1 MAKAK
6 HTYVVRLEVEGGNR
20 VKADL
25 RSVGASGERS
35 IKKIDRASGRA
46 SRGLGTLSDR
56 ASALR
61 RHMRLLGGAVAA
73 AAVGRGLQ
81 QMVKLYAD
89 FETGLIGVGK
99 TADLS
104 GVKLEALGKDIDE
117 LSKRMPVATDELLAI
132 AQSAGQLGVKGSDN
146 ILKFTETVAKLGTA
160 TDLSGDEAAI
170 ALARILNVTGEAL
183 GTVDVLGSVIV
194 ALGNNFAATESQIA
208 EMATE
213 VARGAAVFGVSSAQ
227 ASALAAALAAV
238 GVKSEVAGTSIGRIL
253 RMIDAAI
260 RSGGEHLAI
269 LTQIT
274 GRAAEEIEELFQ
286 RDAMAAFA
294 LFIDGLKRIGDA
306 GGSVA
311 DAMAALGLADQRLL
325 KTIPVLANRADL
337 LAQALEIAN
346 RETENATALNEE
358 AARAFESLNNQTEV
372 MWNNIK
378 SLARAIGADLAP
390 GVTVAVHGLSD
401 LASEAGDAY
410 EKLKLIAEG
419 DFNFEGHSLS
429 ATRRQVEDLREEM
442 VELAREIKAMP
453 DITPPAFF
461 EDPLGFLADI
471 PARLVGADRE
481 SKIEEMDE
489 VVANWRQWKA
499 KLEWKLEQE
508 RKRREKRAAAETKDP
523 SKGDDPVKTLEDI
536 AAAQERARRLVQ
548 IEQSLN
554 QQLFQLRFQGADR
567 IREEYRKLHN
577 ELKELGKAGADPEM
591 VDRLRFDAAAV
602 RDDKLAEITRR
613 EDERKDRQVQAN
625 KRVAESLGFEMEA
638 LKKVERQRFVDVALR
653 RLSAEA
659 TPKLREEVEK
669 LAGVLFDEQKVTRE
683 RNEAQREGK
692 ALTDQLRTA
701 EEAYADEIERL
712 NDLLKARAIDQET
725 FGRASKDAYDRM
737 LDASRKWS
745 DGVRRAIRDYL
756 DEASDA
762 AKQFEQVTKTALK
775 ASEDAFIEWA
785 QTGKFS
791 AKDLFNTI
799 AEEAL
804 RAAYRMAVV
813 APLGGIFDTIFGAI
827 GSALAGGIATTSSGT
842 PMIGDFPTPT
852 GLTAFAHGGGVIGSD
867 AFPARMVDPRV
878 FDGASRYHRGGI
890 VGGEVPVVARTGE
903 GVFTPGQ
910 MRNLAPV
917 ADARPT
923 VNVAVNVRNTAPGTR
938 ASADVR
944 REPGGNLSLDIV
956 IEQVEAGMARR
967 IGRSEGLAPTLE
979 HRYGLNPAAG
989 SFR

>member
-6 HTYVVRLEVEGGNR
+6 HTYAVRLEVEGGNR

-35 IKKIDRASGRA
+35 IKKIDRASDKA
-46 SRGLGTLSDR
+46 SRGLGTLSNR

-61 RHMRLLGGAVAA
+61 RHMRLLGGVIAA

-104 GVKLEALGKDIDE
+104 GAELEALGKDIDE

-160 TDLSGDEAAI
+160 TDLSGDQAAM

-183 GTVDVLGSVIV
+183 GKVDVLGSVIV

-253 RMIDAAI
+253 RTIDAAI
-260 RSGGEHLAI
+260 RSGGEHLGI

-274 GRAAEEIEELFQ
+274 GRTAEEIKELFQ

-294 LFIDGLKRIGDA
+294 LFIDGLKRLGDA

-346 RETENATALNEE
+346 RETEKATALNEE
-358 AARAFESLNNQTEV
+358 AARAFASLNNQTEV

-390 GVTVAVHGLSD
+390 GVTVAVQGLSD
-401 LASEAGDAY
+401 LASGAGDAY

-419 DFNFEGHSLS
+419 DFNFEGLSLS
-429 ATRRQVEDLREEM
+429 ATRRQVEDLDRELK
-442 VELAREIKAMP
+442 ELKERMRTAPREA
-453 DITPPAFF
+453 DVNLF
-461 EDPLGFLADI
+461 EDVFT
-471 PARLVGADRE
+471 
-481 SKIEEMDE
+481 STYEELDAE
-489 VVANWRQWKA
+489 YRRRWAVYIQWKT
-499 KLEWKLEQE
+499 KYEWELEQE
-508 RKRREKRAAAETKDP
+508 RKRREKRTAAETKDP
-523 SKGDDPVKTLEDI
+523 SEGDPAAPPEDI
-536 AAAQERARRLVQ
+536 AAAQERARRLLQ
-548 IEQSLN
+548 IQKSLN
-554 QQLFQLRFQGADR
+554 QQLFQFRYQGADR
-567 IREEYRKLHN
+567 IREEYRKLDN
-577 ELKELGKAGADPEM
+577 ELKDLGKAGADPETIE
-591 VDRLRFDAAAV
+591 RLRFGAAAV
-602 RDDKLAEITRR
+602 QDDKLAELARR
-613 EDERKDRQVQAN
+613 EDEIADRRAQAN
-625 KRVAESLGFEMEA
+625 ERVAESLGFELEA
-638 LKKVERQRFVDVALR
+638 LRKTERQRFVDVALR

-659 TPKLREEVEK
+659 TPEQRKEVER
-669 LAGVLFDEQKVTRE
+669 LAGALHDEQRAIE
-683 RNEAQREGK
+683 ARNEAEREANQLRDEGK
-692 ALTDQLRTA
+692 ALTERLRTA
-701 EEAYADEIERL
+701 QEAYTAEIREYQK
-712 NDLLKARAIDQET
+712 LLDAGAIDKETFARASEPAD
-725 FGRASKDAYDRM
+725 DRM
-737 LDASRKWS
+737 LQSSREWS

-756 DEASDA
+756 DEATDA
-762 AKQFEQVTKTALK
+762 AKTFEQATTRALK
-775 ASEDAFIEWA
+775 ASEDAFVEWA
-785 QTGKFS
+785 MTGKFS

-804 RAAYRMAVV
+804 RAAYRMAVA
-813 APLGGIFDTIFGAI
+813 APLNNILGSIFGAI
-827 GSALAGGIATTSSGT
+827 GGSIFGGTGIATTSSGT
-842 PMIGDFPTPT
+842 PMIGDFPMSSGP
-852 GLTAFAHGGGVIGSD
+852 TAFAHGGGVIGRD
-867 AFPARMVDPRV
+867 AFPARMVDPRA
-878 FDGASRYHRGGI
+878 FDTANRYHRGGI
-890 VGGEVPVVARTGE
+890 VGDEVPIVTRSGE

-910 MRNLAPV
+910 MQALAPV
-917 ADARPT
+917 PDAKPV
-923 VNVAVNVRNTAPGTR
+923 VNVTVNVRNTAPGAR

-944 REPGGNLSLDIV
+944 REPGGDLTLDIM
-956 IEQVEAGMARR
+956 IERIEGGMARH
-967 IGRSEGLAPTLE
+967 IGRGEGLAPTLE
-979 HRYGLNPAAG
+979 RRYGLNPAAG
-989 SFR
+989 SLR

>member
-6 HTYVVRLEVEGGNR
+6 HTYAVRLAVEGGNR

-35 IKKIDRASGRA
+35 LKKIDRASDKA
-46 SRGLGTLSDR
+46 SRGLGTLSNR

-61 RHMRLLGGAVAA
+61 RHMRLLGGAIAV

-104 GVKLEALGKDIDE
+104 GAELEALGKDIDE

-160 TDLSGDEAAI
+160 TDLSGDQAAM

-183 GTVDVLGSVIV
+183 GKVDVLGSVIV

-274 GRAAEEIEELFQ
+274 GRAAEEIEALFQ

-358 AARAFESLNNQTEV
+358 AARAFASLNNQTEV

-390 GVTVAVHGLSD
+390 GVAVAVQGLSD
-401 LASEAGDAY
+401 LASGAGDAY

-419 DFNFEGHSLS
+419 DFNFEGLSLS
-429 ATRRQVEDLREEM
+429 VTRRQVEDLDKELKELKERMRAAPREAD
-442 VELAREIKAMP
+442 VNL
-453 DITPPAFF
+453 F
-461 EDPLGFLADI
+461 EDVFT
-471 PARLVGADRE
+471 
-481 SKIEEMDE
+481 STYEELDAE
-489 VVANWRQWKA
+489 YRRRWAVYIQWKT
-499 KLEWKLEQE
+499 KYEWELEQE
-508 RKRREKRAAAETKDP
+508 RKRREKRAAAETEDP
-523 SKGDDPVKTLEDI
+523 SEGDPAAPPEDI
-536 AAAQERARRLVQ
+536 AAAQERARRLLQ
-548 IEQSLN
+548 IQKSLN
-554 QQLFQLRFQGADR
+554 RQLFQLRYQGADR
-567 IREEYRKLHN
+567 IREEYRKLDN
-577 ELKELGKAGADPEM
+577 ELKDLGKAGADPEM
-591 VDRLRFDAAAV
+591 IERLRFGAAAV
-602 RDDKLAEITRR
+602 QDDKLAELARR
-613 EDERKDRQVQAN
+613 EDEIADRRVQAN
-625 KRVAESLGFEMEA
+625 QRVVESLGFELEA
-638 LKKVERQRFVDVALR
+638 LRKTERQRFVDVALR
-653 RLSAEA
+653 RLSVEA
-659 TPKLREEVEK
+659 TPEQRKEVER
-669 LAGVLFDEQKVTRE
+669 LAGALHDEQRAIE
-683 RNEAQREGK
+683 ARNEAEREANQLRDEGK
-692 ALTDQLRTA
+692 ALTERLRTA
-701 EEAYADEIERL
+701 QEAYTAEIREYQK
-712 NDLLKARAIDQET
+712 LLDAGAIDKET
-725 FGRASKDAYDRM
+725 FGRASEQADDRM
-737 LDASRKWS
+737 LQSSREWS

-756 DEASDA
+756 DEATDA
-762 AKQFEQVTKTALK
+762 AKTFEQATTRALK
-775 ASEDAFIEWA
+775 ASEDAFVEWA
-785 QTGKFS
+785 MTGKFS

-813 APLGGIFDTIFGAI
+813 APLNNILGSIFGAI
-827 GSALAGGIATTSSGT
+827 GGGIAGGAATTSSGT
-842 PMIGDFPTPT
+842 PMIGDFPVTSGP
-852 GLTAFAHGGGVIGSD
+852 TAFAHGGGVIGRD
-867 AFPARMVDPRV
+867 AFPARMVDPAV

-890 VGGEVPVVARTGE
+890 VGGEVPIVTRSGE

-910 MRNLAPV
+910 MQALAPV
-917 ADARPT
+917 SDARPV
-923 VNVAVNVRNTAPGTR
+923 VNVAVNVRNTAPGAR

-944 REPGGNLSLDIV
+944 REPGGDFTLDIM
-956 IEQVEAGMARR
+956 IEQVEGGMARH
-967 IGRSEGLAPTLE
+967 IGRGEGLAPTLE
-979 HRYGLNPAAG
+979 RRYGLNPAAG
-989 SFR
+989 SLR

>member
-6 HTYVVRLEVEGGNR
+6 HTYAVRLEVEGGNR

-35 IKKIDRASGRA
+35 LKKIDRASDKA

-61 RHMRLLGGAVAA
+61 RHMRLLGGAIA

-104 GVKLEALGKDIDE
+104 GAELEALGKDIDE

-160 TDLSGDEAAI
+160 TDLSGDQAAM

-183 GTVDVLGSVIV
+183 GKVDVLGSVIV

-253 RMIDAAI
+253 RTIDAAI

-294 LFIDGLKRIGDA
+294 LFIDGLKRLGDA

-346 RETENATALNEE
+346 RETGNATALNEE
-358 AARAFESLNNQTEV
+358 AARAFASLNNQTEV

-390 GVTVAVHGLSD
+390 GVAVAVQGLSD
-401 LASEAGDAY
+401 LASGAGDAY

-419 DFNFEGHSLS
+419 DFNFEGLSLS
-429 ATRRQVEDLREEM
+429 ATRRQVEELDKELKELEERMRTAPREAD
-442 VELAREIKAMP
+442 VNL
-453 DITPPAFF
+453 F
-461 EDPLGFLADI
+461 EDVFT
-471 PARLVGADRE
+471 
-481 SKIEEMDE
+481 STYEELDAE
-489 VVANWRQWKA
+489 YRRRWAVYIQWKT
-499 KLEWKLEQE
+499 KYEWELEQE
-508 RKRREKRAAAETKDP
+508 RKRREKRAAAKTEDP
-523 SKGDDPVKTLEDI
+523 SEGDPAAPPEDI
-536 AAAQERARRLVQ
+536 AAAQERARRLLQ
-548 IEQSLN
+548 IQKSLN
-554 QQLFQLRFQGADR
+554 QQLFQFRYQGADR
-567 IREEYRKLHN
+567 IREEYRKLDN
-577 ELKELGKAGADPEM
+577 ELKDLGKAGADPEM
-591 VDRLRFDAAAV
+591 IERLRFGAAAV
-602 RDDKLAEITRR
+602 RDDKLTRLARR
-613 EDERKDRQVQAN
+613 EDEIADRRVQAN
-625 KRVAESLGFEMEA
+625 ERVVESLGFELEA
-638 LKKVERQRFVDVALR
+638 LKKTERQRFVDVALR

-659 TPKLREEVEK
+659 TPEQRKEVER
-669 LAGVLFDEQKVTRE
+669 LAGALHDEQRAIE
-683 RNEAQREGK
+683 ARNEAEREANQLRDEGK

-712 NDLLKARAIDQET
+712 NELLEAGAIDQET
-725 FGRASKDAYDRM
+725 FGRASEEAYDRM
-737 LDASRKWS
+737 LRSSREWS

-756 DEASDA
+756 DDATDA
-762 AKQFEQVTKTALK
+762 AKIFEQATTRALK
-775 ASEDAFIEWA
+775 ASEDAFVEWA
-785 QTGKFS
+785 MTGKFS

-813 APLGGIFDTIFGAI
+813 APLNNILGSIFGAI
-827 GSALAGGIATTSSGT
+827 GGSIFGGTGVATTSSGT
-842 PMIGDFPTPT
+842 PMIGDFPVSSGP
-852 GLTAFAHGGGVIGSD
+852 TAFAHGGGVIGRD
-867 AFPARMVDPRV
+867 AFPARMVDPRA
-878 FDGASRYHRGGI
+878 FDTATRYHRGGI
-890 VGGEVPVVARTGE
+890 VGGEMPIVARSGE

-910 MRNLAPV
+910 MQALAPV
-917 ADARPT
+917 PDAMP
-923 VNVAVNVRNTAPGTR
+923 VVHVAVNVRNTAPGTR

-944 REPGGNLSLDIV
+944 REPGGDLTLDIM
-956 IEQVEAGMARR
+956 IEQIEGGMARH
-967 IGRSEGLAPTLE
+967 IGRGEGLAPTLE
-979 HRYGLNPAAG
+979 RRYGLNPAAG
-989 SFR
+989 SLR

>member
-6 HTYVVRLEVEGGNR
+6 HTYAVRLAVEGGNR

-35 IKKIDRASGRA
+35 IKKIDRASDRA

-61 RHMRLLGGAVAA
+61 RHMRLLGGAIAA

-104 GVKLEALGKDIDE
+104 GAELEALGKDIDE

-160 TDLSGDEAAI
+160 TDLSGDQAAM

-183 GTVDVLGSVIV
+183 GKVDVLGSVIV

-274 GRAAEEIEELFQ
+274 GRTAEEIKKLFQ

-390 GVTVAVHGLSD
+390 GVTVAVQGLSD
-401 LASEAGDAY
+401 LASGAGDAY

-419 DFNFEGHSLS
+419 DFNFEGLSLS
-429 ATRRQVEDLREEM
+429 ATRRQVEDLDKELKELEERMRTAPREAD
-442 VELAREIKAMP
+442 VNL
-453 DITPPAFF
+453 F
-461 EDPLGFLADI
+461 EDVFT
-471 PARLVGADRE
+471 
-481 SKIEEMDE
+481 STYEELDAE
-489 VVANWRQWKA
+489 YRRRWAVYIQWKT
-499 KLEWKLEQE
+499 KYEWELEQA

-523 SKGDDPVKTLEDI
+523 SEGDPAAPPEDI
-536 AAAQERARRLVQ
+536 AAAQERARRLLQ
-548 IEQSLN
+548 IQKSLN
-554 QQLFQLRFQGADR
+554 QQLFQFRYQGADR
-567 IREEYRKLHN
+567 IREEYRKLDN
-577 ELKELGKAGADPEM
+577 ELKDLGKAGADPETIE
-591 VDRLRFDAAAV
+591 RLRFGAAAV
-602 RDDKLAEITRR
+602 RDDKLTQLARR
-613 EDERKDRQVQAN
+613 EDEIADRRAQAN
-625 KRVAESLGFEMEA
+625 QRVAESLGFELEA
-638 LKKVERQRFVDVALR
+638 LKKTDRQRFVDVALR

-659 TPKLREEVEK
+659 TPKQREEVER
-669 LAGVLFDEQKVTRE
+669 LAGVLFDEQEKITDANKARE
-683 RNEAQREGK
+683 EENQLRAEGK
-692 ALTDQLRTA
+692 VLTDQLRTA

-712 NDLLKARAIDQET
+712 NELLEAGAINQEA
-725 FGRASKDAYDRM
+725 FGRASEGAYDRM
-737 LDASRKWS
+737 LDASREWS

-756 DEASDA
+756 DDATDA
-762 AKQFEQVTKTALK
+762 AKTFEQATTRALK
-775 ASEDAFIEWA
+775 ASEDAFVEWA
-785 QTGKFS
+785 MTGKFS

-804 RAAYRMAVV
+804 RAAYRMAVA
-813 APLGGIFDTIFGAI
+813 APLNNILGSIFGAI
-827 GSALAGGIATTSSGT
+827 GGSIFGGTGTVATTSSGT
-842 PMIGDFPTPT
+842 PMIGDFPVSSGP
-852 GLTAFAHGGGVIGSD
+852 TAFAHGGGVIGRD
-867 AFPARMVDPRV
+867 AFPARMVDPRA
-878 FDGASRYHRGGI
+878 FDGAQPVTTAAASLAARGRSWPVAVRACSRQDRCKRW
-890 VGGEVPVVARTGE
+890 PRSR
-903 GVFTPGQ
+903 TPGPWS
-910 MRNLAPV
+910 MSRSTSATP
-917 ADARPT
+917 RP
-923 VNVAVNVRNTAPGTR
+923 APGLPPMCGASR
-938 ASADVR
+938 AAIS
-944 REPGGNLSLDIV
+944 PST
-956 IEQVEAGMARR
+956 
-967 IGRSEGLAPTLE
+967 S
-979 HRYGLNPAAG
+979 
-989 SFR
+989 